1 MGLRRARLC
10 YQTDSAGGGWSL
22 SELRLEDNPFVELG
36 KREFDAD
43 FGKGQN

>member
-1 MGLRRARLC
+1 LLSDRL
-10 YQTDSAGGGWSL
+10 GGGRL
-22 SELRLEDNPFVELG
+22 VTVRLRLEDNPFVELG